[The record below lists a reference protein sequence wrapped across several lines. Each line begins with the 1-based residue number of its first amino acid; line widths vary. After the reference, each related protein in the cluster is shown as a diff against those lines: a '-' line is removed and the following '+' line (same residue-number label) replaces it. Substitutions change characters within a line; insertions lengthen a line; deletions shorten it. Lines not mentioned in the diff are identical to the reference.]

1 MDKLELLTQSTK
13 LLAEL
18 VQELQDQINN
28 AQEGIKE
35 GSSSLIIGSLYSIG
49 DIAHHIESIYN
60 TMVFIYRH
68 K

>member
-1 MDKLELLTQSTK
+1 MDKLEFLTQSTK

-28 AQEGIKE
+28 AQEGIKDD
-35 GSSSLIIGSLYSIG
+35 SSSLIIGSLYGVG
-49 DIAHHIESIYN
+49 DIAHHIESVYN
-60 TMVFIYRH
+60 TMVFISRH